1 MGFPFVNGITA
12 VDFVKVADFGQDLC
26 QVVSIPIDSQGNVF
40 SRVNLTSVMLMLR
53 GIGPKHLER
62 EDAFKPETAAQFLGF
77 DVAEKANVYSE
88 VWHITPP

>member
-1 MGFPFVNGITA
+1 
-12 VDFVKVADFGQDLC
+12 
-26 QVVSIPIDSQGNVF
+26 
-40 SRVNLTSVMLMLR
+40 MLMLR